1 MKRLLPLLCLVCS
14 AAIGG
19 TTWVMLRSGADL
31 DVTVPST
38 PGEAATSKAANDPL
52 AADLDRARRTCTPTA
67 LDAVI
72 AALQTATIERA
83 EDRHGW
89 HLLAEACLE
98 RALLRSHLRGMT
110 VGTPTWP
117 DLPAEV
123 TADLDRGI
131 AAIARARELGDDSA
145 DLFRIEA
152 GLLGQRIT
160 GLGTALQWNGKI
172 KDALQ
177 AASQRAANDPRLHTS
192 LGLRKLLAPKLLGH
206 DPQQALEH
214 FEFAAKALHDDE
226 RPAVFAAMASY
237 LQRKRQQ
244 AIGWLEQATARNPAN
259 TFARVVLR
267 RLRAGEEQ
275 PFERDVTAAEA
286 AAK

>member
-1 MKRLLPLLCLVCS
+1 MKRLLPVLCLVCT
-14 AAIGG
+14 AAVGG
-19 TTWVMLRSGADL
+19 TTWVMLRSGVDL
-31 DVTVPST
+31 DVAVPSA
-38 PGEAATSKAANDPL
+38 PGGAANGDAANEPF

-67 LDAVI
+67 LDAVV
-72 AALQTATIERA
+72 AALRAATSERG
-83 EDRHGW
+83 EDRHAW

-98 RALLRSHLRGMT
+98 RALVRSHHRGMS
-110 VGTPTWP
+110 VGTPTWRE
-117 DLPAEV
+117 LPTEV
-123 TADLDRGI
+123 AADLDRGL
-131 AAIARARELGDDSA
+131 AAAARARELGDDSA

-177 AASQRAANDPRLHTS
+177 AASQRGADDPRLHVS

-206 DPQQALEH
+206 DPNQALEH
-214 FEFAAKALHDDE
+214 FEFAAKALARDE

-237 LQRKRQQ
+237 LLKKRQQ

-267 RLRAGEEQ
+267 RLQAGEAQ